1 MVDDYLL
8 QPGYFEMN
16 TTMKFYLFA
25 LFIAL
30 LAFGVTRFIM
40 RDRQAS
46 AAAAPAK
53 LTGSKKS
60 FSTAPMPPFSWP
72 TRPA

>member
-1 MVDDYLL
+1 M
-8 QPGYFEMN
+8 
-16 TTMKFYLFA
+16 TMKFYLSA

-30 LAFGVTRFIM
+30 VAFGGTRFIM
-40 RDRQAS
+40 RDRQAT

-60 FSTAPMPPFSWP
+60 FSTAPMPPFLWP
-72 TRPA
+72 ARPT

>member
-1 MVDDYLL
+1 
-8 QPGYFEMN
+8 MN

-40 RDRQAS
+40 RDLQAS
-46 AAAAPAK
+46 AAARPQPSF
-53 LTGSKKS
+53 TGSKKS

-72 TRPA
+72 ARPA

>member
-1 MVDDYLL
+1 MVDDYLR
-8 QPGYFEMN
+8 QPGCFEM
-16 TTMKFYLFA
+16 TMKFYLSA

-30 LAFGVTRFIM
+30 VAFGGTTFIM
-40 RDRQAS
+40 RDRQAT
-46 AAAAPAK
+46 ADAAPAK